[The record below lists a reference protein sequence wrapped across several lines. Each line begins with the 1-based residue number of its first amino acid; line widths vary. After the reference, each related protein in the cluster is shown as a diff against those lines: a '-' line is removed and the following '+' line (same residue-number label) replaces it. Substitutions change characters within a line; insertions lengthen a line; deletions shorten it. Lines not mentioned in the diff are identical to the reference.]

1 VRLAAAIGVIAV
13 TLSAALYVHLR
24 RVAPDDHMTFFNAR
38 TAHAEPSLELRNLFV
53 GIPTKKVQPSWED
66 PVAILL
72 SAGGVVAAAGILTV
86 RRRPATKAT

>member
-1 VRLAAAIGVIAV
+1 VKVAAAIVVIAV

-24 RVAPDDHMTFFNAR
+24 RIAPNDHMTFFNAR
-38 TAHAEPSLELRNLFV
+38 TAPEPKIELRNLGV
-53 GIPTKKVQPSWED
+53 GIPTKKVHPSWED

-72 SAGGVVAAAGILTV
+72 SAGGIVTATGILTV